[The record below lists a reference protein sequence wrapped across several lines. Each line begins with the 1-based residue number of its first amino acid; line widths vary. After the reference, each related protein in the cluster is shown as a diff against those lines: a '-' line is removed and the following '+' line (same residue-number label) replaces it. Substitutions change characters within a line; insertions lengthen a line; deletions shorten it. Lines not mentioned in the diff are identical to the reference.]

1 MNGQP
6 RDNSGTSNTIS
17 LHSADGII
25 HDGQNADNFE
35 NPEDLSKED
44 LDAKQTQ
51 TDNAFKKAGKSVSIS
66 DEQTP
71 SQLNARSF
79 ASECKNQSQSIL
91 KNNSGQQG

>member
-1 MNGQP
+1 MVIQNSERLKVNGQP

-44 LDAKQTQ
+44 LDAKQT
-51 TDNAFKKAGKSVSIS
+51 
-66 DEQTP
+66 
-71 SQLNARSF
+71 
-79 ASECKNQSQSIL
+79 
-91 KNNSGQQG
+91 